1 MGPAEVFRKHVL
13 CCFINDAVGIKLLD
27 EFNLDNVCW
36 ESDFPHS
43 DSSWPNGPEVLET
56 LLADLTD
63 EQIDKMTHENAM
75 RHFHFDPYATRPR
88 EQCTVAVLRSEAT
101 DVDTVTRVGRPPD
114 ESDVN
119 FFQRLRVPPP
129 PPGPAPASVR

>member
-1 MGPAEVFRKHVL
+1 
-13 CCFINDAVGIKLLD
+13 
-27 EFNLDNVCW
+27 
-36 ESDFPHS
+36 
-43 DSSWPNGPEVLET
+43 VLET

>member
-1 MGPAEVFRKHVL
+1 
-13 CCFINDAVGIKLLD
+13 
-27 EFNLDNVCW
+27 
-36 ESDFPHS
+36 
-43 DSSWPNGPEVLET
+43 
-56 LLADLTD
+56 
-63 EQIDKMTHENAM
+63 MTHENAM

-88 EQCTVAVLRSEAT
+88 EQCTVAVLRSEAA

-129 PPGPAPASVR
+129 PPAPAPVR